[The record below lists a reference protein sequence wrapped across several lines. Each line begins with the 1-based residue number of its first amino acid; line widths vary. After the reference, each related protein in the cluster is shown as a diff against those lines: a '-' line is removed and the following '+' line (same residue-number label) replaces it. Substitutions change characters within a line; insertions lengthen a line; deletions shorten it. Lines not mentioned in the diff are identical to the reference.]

1 MINIGRVLLPTL
13 KIIYDRDKEIEN
25 FKASTYYKLLATFKT
40 KNNEE
45 FEGTYY
51 NENNN
56 EKFEDKKVDDM
67 PIAEAK
73 PEERRKEGTSEIS
86 SEDLDRLLSG
96 EDIRH

>member
-1 MINIGRVLLPTL
+1 MLN
-13 KIIYDRDKEIEN
+13 IIYDRDKEIEN

-56 EKFEDKKVDDM
+56 EKFEDKKVEYDVDVADGNSSDGRVITIEM
-67 PIAEAK
+67 DPNSNSMILIDSKASNKVPITK
-73 PEERRKEGTSEIS
+73 Q
-86 SEDLDRLLSG
+86 
-96 EDIRH
+96 